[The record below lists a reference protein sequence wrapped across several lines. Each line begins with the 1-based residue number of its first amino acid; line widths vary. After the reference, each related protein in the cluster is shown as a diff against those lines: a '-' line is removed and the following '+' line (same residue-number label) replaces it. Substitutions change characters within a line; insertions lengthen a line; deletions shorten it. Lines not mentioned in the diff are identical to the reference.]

1 MKDKFTL
8 ITGGSEGIGFEL
20 AKLFA
25 NDNNNILLVARN
37 NDKLNEAK
45 EYLKKNYDVN
55 VITISLDLSVDNSCE
70 KLFEFVEENN
80 LIVDNLINNAGIG
93 SFGFFHAHWTLLY
106 VQWTHRHVPMLRACH
121 AAFCTTPHIRE
132 SRQAEYRCAKHLGS
146 E

>member
-70 KLFEFVEENN
+70 KIFEFVE
-80 LIVDNLINNAGIG
+80 
-93 SFGFFHAHWTLLY
+93 
-106 VQWTHRHVPMLRACH
+106 
-121 AAFCTTPHIRE
+121 
-132 SRQAEYRCAKHLGS
+132 
-146 E
+146 